1 MCNRKR
7 LYDHAK
13 RTNTTTDWDA
23 YRKARN
29 LVNNKLEAA
38 HCDYQRRLFDESFSG
53 NQRQF
58 WKYIK
63 SMKRD
68 STGIP
73 TLLSNGKEFNTAKGK
88 ASVLNDHFQSVY
100 TSKDLIF
107 QTLAAVFLLYHQ

>member
-1 MCNRKR
+1 MNRFLGIKG
-7 LYDHAK
+7 
-13 RTNTTTDWDA
+13 
-23 YRKARN
+23 
-29 LVNNKLEAA
+29 
-38 HCDYQRRLFDESFSG
+38 SSG
-53 NQRQF
+53 HI
-58 WKYIK
+58 YK

-68 STGIP
+68 SIGIP